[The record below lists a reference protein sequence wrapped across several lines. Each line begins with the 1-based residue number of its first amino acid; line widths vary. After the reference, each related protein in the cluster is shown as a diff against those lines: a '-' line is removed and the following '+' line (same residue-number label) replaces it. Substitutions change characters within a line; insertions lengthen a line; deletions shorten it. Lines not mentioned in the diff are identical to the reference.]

1 MNHSKLHGLLQEL
14 KFKGMEQILDEV
26 MKQAEKKATSTR
38 QTLITLLEEE
48 LRYRKERS
56 LINRIKNARIP
67 WDWTLSSFPFA
78 EQPSVNKQQIMDL
91 SAGEFVEQGENIVF
105 IGEPGVGKSG
115 LAAGLLRETLL
126 AGYRGLYYNVQDLVN
141 DLYSSLADR
150 TTTSLLHRLCRFDVL
165 MLDEMGYLTMNT
177 EQMNC
182 FFKLMAERYLAGKA
196 TLITTN
202 LQYDQWYDL
211 FKPKD
216 MVDAML
222 DRLQHRCITV
232 QIKGPSL
239 RQNISRN
246 RSSSGITSQQ
256 KK

>member
-1 MNHSKLHGLLQEL
+1 MKYSKLHELLQEL
-14 KFKGMEQILDEV
+14 KFKGMEQILDDV
-26 MKQAEKKATSTR
+26 LKQAEKEACSTYH
-38 QTLITLLEEE
+38 TLTILLEEE
-48 LRYRKERS
+48 IRYRKERS

-78 EQPSVNKQQIMDL
+78 RQPGVNRQQIMDL
-91 SAGEFVEQGENIVF
+91 GAGSFVERGENIVF
-105 IGEPGVGKSG
+105 IGDPGVGKSG

-141 DLYSSLADR
+141 DLYASLADR

-165 MLDEMGYLTMNT
+165 LLDEMGYLTLNSD
-177 EQMNC
+177 QMNC
-182 FFKLMAERYLAGKA
+182 FFKLMAERYLARKA

-222 DRLQHRCITV
+222 DRLQHRCITIH
-232 QIKGPSL
+232 IKGESL
-239 RQNISRN
+239 RKNISRE
-246 RSSSGITSQQ
+246 
-256 KK
+256 